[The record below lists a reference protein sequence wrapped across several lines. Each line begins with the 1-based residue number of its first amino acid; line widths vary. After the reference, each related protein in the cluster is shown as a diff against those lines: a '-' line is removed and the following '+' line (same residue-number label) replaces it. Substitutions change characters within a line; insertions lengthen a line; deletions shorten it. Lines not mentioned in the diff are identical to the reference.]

1 MAKAAGSSGQTA
13 KPRGRPFQKGQS
25 GNPSGRKPIP
35 QDVKDMLKAA
45 TKDAAKLLIDTMKND
60 SEKIDMRIKC
70 AETILDRVYGK
81 ATQPIESDS
90 TVKVILEGLED
101 FAK

>member
-35 QDVKDMLKAA
+35 QDVRDMLKAA

>member
-1 MAKAAGSSGQTA
+1 
-13 KPRGRPFQKGQS
+13 
-25 GNPSGRKPIP
+25 
-35 QDVKDMLKAA
+35 MLKAA